1 MDYPMPRAD
10 LVRNIRTLDHPIPS
24 PGNTLGAKGAG
35 EAGTTGAGAACMN
48 AVLNALRSAGVA
60 HFDMPAT
67 PARNWWALHA
77 SGTAEVR
84 ERAGTT
90 A

>member
-1 MDYPMPRAD
+1 
-10 LVRNIRTLDHPIPS
+10 
-24 PGNTLGAKGAG
+24 
-35 EAGTTGAGAACMN
+35 MN

-67 PARNWWALHA
+67 PARIWWALYA